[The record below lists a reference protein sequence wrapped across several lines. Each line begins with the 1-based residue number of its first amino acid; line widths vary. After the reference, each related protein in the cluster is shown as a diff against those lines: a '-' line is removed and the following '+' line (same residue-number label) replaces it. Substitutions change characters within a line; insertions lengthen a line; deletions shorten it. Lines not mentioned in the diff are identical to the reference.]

1 MSIVCQGPATVNTPQ
16 DISFFHFA
24 VNLREDRDYF
34 KWTTFTTNKTFLT
47 FPGTFTESKKN
58 DKWAFVR
65 EELLYN
71 FCAFTHTK
79 NLTYSDKGQL
89 FFKYLFLFFIYF
101 KIFNIFSRVSVTKF
115 LIPNLKK

>member
-1 MSIVCQGPATVNTPQ
+1 MKCANFLRGHLAKVVSVLIIFIVSIVCQGPATVNTQQ

-24 VNLREDRDYF
+24 VNQREDRDYF

-79 NLTYSDKGQL
+79 NL
-89 FFKYLFLFFIYF
+89 
-101 KIFNIFSRVSVTKF
+101 
-115 LIPNLKK
+115 